1 MSNTSYIKQKWGST
15 IMKLQK
21 VKGMV
26 VYEVDEMINAQMLTV
41 AEWILELNVAKEKLR
56 ASTNR
61 YERMYLEERIR
72 DLERIIKRKK
82 KQLGIKYK

>member
-1 MSNTSYIKQKWGST
+1 
-15 IMKLQK
+15 MKLQK